1 MGEGAKFQQ
10 GFLSHCE
17 CRSVKPLVP
26 VGPRDPILV
35 GVAPVPHQ
43 FSLHSTSGAT
53 PGKVLSPAVST
64 QGTRHKAG
72 AKLLILPCT
81 LFHHLAAFHS
91 FRTVP
96 SPDLLLL
103 LLLLLHSG
111 HQH

>member
-26 VGPRDPILV
+26 LGPRDPILV

-53 PGKVLSPAVST
+53 PGKLTVPSSEH
-64 QGTRHKAG
+64 TRHKAG

-103 LLLLLHSG
+103 LLLLLLHSG